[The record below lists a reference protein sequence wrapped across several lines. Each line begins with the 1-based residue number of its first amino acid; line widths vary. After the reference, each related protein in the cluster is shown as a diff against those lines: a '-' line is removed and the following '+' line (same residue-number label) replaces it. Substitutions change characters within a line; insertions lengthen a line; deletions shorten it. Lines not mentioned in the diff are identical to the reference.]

1 MSSLTY
7 EQMANAIL
15 NYYSSGSTIWSKVN
29 LGTASSAE
37 ILQAF
42 SNIPQLQAVTST
54 SGVVLGY
61 DYAEPLRQV
70 VTYSDD
76 IASAFNSNIGAGSY
90 SGGVVDALIPANFGG
105 GGGSAYTVSSG
116 AATSGG
122 LIANILSTP
131 VSPLAAV
138 GGVSLA
144 CKLGAKID
152 SVLYNLNPDWWDVH
166 YPTLNP
172 ETWDSIAGTNSLG
185 QSVIRTLFGIDSA
198 GNSTA
203 YMSSDVLAYTYM
215 MLRDLGVLT
224 GGGVSYPTYQT
235 SGTHTITSIGDGISI
250 VNDALAHNTRGLL
263 WNTENSGVSMA
274 DIETFLNN
282 HPNSIINVD
291 IILPSDSFQGGWLSI
306 DATQSSYSVGNT
318 INIGSTISYDRLLIS
333 VRASS
338 TGPLTVTR
346 KTYRTGSET
355 FFIGNKLT
363 SSNYSAS
370 NLNTTIIPS
379 TPGITPN
386 EVGTTPDPSL
396 ITGTTIDQVI
406 SQLKQNYPDLFDGS
420 VTSSVLQPDGS
431 IKDFEYVP
439 VPWMDNTTQTTAQP
453 TTGTKTQTQTTID
466 PDTFTELVPSTP
478 TGTSTNPPDTG
489 EGDGSPDVSPTGEAS
504 SLWAIYNPT
513 QAQLDSFGSWLWSSN
528 FVDQLKKLFNDPMQ
542 AIIGVHKVYA
552 TPPTSGSANI
562 VCGYLDS
569 GVSAAKVSA
578 QYTSIDCGTVNL
590 SEYFG
595 NVFDYDPY
603 TKVSA
608 YLPFIGVVPLKTSEV
623 MRASINITYGVDVIT
638 GACLAKIK
646 VMRDGA
652 GAILYSYGGSCACH
666 YPISSG
672 SYSGIISGVLTA
684 ATGIAASV
692 ATGNPLAA
700 AAGVVS
706 GASHIRATVQHSG
719 GFTGCSGAMG
729 PKIPYII
736 IERPQTKMANGYEA
750 FEGVPQNEVVSIGSC
765 SGYARFSEVHVM
777 SSRAYDSELSEI
789 ETLLKNGVLI

>member
-7 EQMANAIL
+7 DQMANAIL

-76 IASAFNSNIGAGSY
+76 IASAFNSNIGTGSY
-90 SGGVVDALIPANFGG
+90 SDGVVDALIPANFGG
-105 GGGSAYTVSSG
+105 GGGSAYTVASG

-152 SVLYNLNPDWWDVH
+152 SALYNLFPDFWDTVL
-166 YPTLNP
+166 PTWNP
-172 ETWDSIAGTNSLG
+172 ETWSTIAGTNSLG

-215 MLRDLGVLT
+215 MLRDLGILS
-224 GGGVSYPTYQT
+224 GGGMSYPTYKIT
-235 SGTHTITSIGDGISI
+235 GSYTISSIASGVS
-250 VNDALAHNTRGLL
+250 VLNDALNHITRGI
-263 WNTENSGVSMA
+263 TYADGVFSGRMEQF
-274 DIETFLNN
+274 INQ
-282 HPNSIINVD
+282 HPNSIVMIHVATGTGSFGGGAVQILASQNPYSAGDTINLSTAIPFDRLVA
-291 IILPSDSFQGGWLSI
+291 QGTGTTGNPIKITGYSTSTQNSRPYVGSLEQPGNYDVSNI
-306 DATQSSYSVGNT
+306 DAT
-318 INIGSTISYDRLLIS
+318 
-333 VRASS
+333 
-338 TGPLTVTR
+338 
-346 KTYRTGSET
+346 E
-355 FFIGNKLT
+355 
-363 SSNYSAS
+363 
-370 NLNTTIIPS
+370 IPS

-386 EVGTTPDPSL
+386 GAGTTPDSSL
-396 ITGTTIDQVI
+396 ITGTTVDEVI

-420 VTSSVLQPDGS
+420 ITSSVLQPDGS

-489 EGDGSPDVSPTGEAS
+489 DGDTPPSAVPTGSAS
-504 SLWAIYNPT
+504 SLWAVYNPT
-513 QAQLDSFGSWLWSSN
+513 QAELNSFGSWLWSSN
-528 FVDQLKKLFNDPMQ
+528 FVDQIKKLFNDPMQ
-542 AIIGVHKVYA
+542 AILGVHKVFA
-552 TPPTSGSANI
+552 TPQTSGSQNI
-562 VCGYLDS
+562 KCGYLDS
-569 GVSAAKVSA
+569 GVSASVVSS
-578 QYTSIDCGTVNL
+578 QYTTVDCGSASL
-590 SEYFG
+590 LEYFG
-595 NVFDYDPY
+595 NVFDYAPH
-603 TKVSA
+603 TRVMLF
-608 YLPFIGVVPLKTSEV
+608 LPFIGIVPLDTATV
-623 MRASINITYGVDVIT
+623 MRSTIKVKYTVDVIT
-638 GACLAKIK
+638 GACIAE
-646 VMRDGA
+646 VTVTRDGA
-652 GAILYSYGGSCACH
+652 GGILYTYGGSAIVS

-672 SYSGIISGVLTA
+672 SYMGVVTSALTTALGVA
-684 ATGIAASV
+684 AGV
-692 ATGNPLAA
+692 ATGGMALPAA
-700 AAGVVS
+700 ASIALHGVTS
-706 GASHIRATVQHSG
+706 AKTQVQHSG
-719 GFTGCSGAMG
+719 QFSGSSGAMG
-729 PKIPYII
+729 GKKPYLII
-736 IERPQTKMANGYEA
+736 LRPQTK
-750 FEGVPQNEVVSIGSC
+750 VPLQISDFAGIPSNEYAPVGSC
-765 SGYARFSEVHVM
+765 SGYVRFKDVHVKING
-777 SSRAYDSELSEI
+777 ALDYELEEI
-789 ETLLKNGVLI
+789 EDYLKTGVII

>member
-7 EQMANAIL
+7 DQMTNAIL

-76 IASAFNSNIGAGSY
+76 IANAFNSNVGAGSY
-90 SGGVVDALIPANFGG
+90 SGGLVDALIPANFGG
-105 GGGSAYTVSSG
+105 GGGSAYTVASG
-116 AATSGG
+116 ASASGG

-131 VSPLAAV
+131 VSPLASVA
-138 GGVSLA
+138 GVSLA

-152 SVLYNLNPDWWDVH
+152 SALYNLNPDWWNAN
-166 YPTLNP
+166 YPTINP
-172 ETWDSIAGTNSLG
+172 ETWASIAGSNELG

-203 YMSSDVLAYTYM
+203 YMSSDALAYTYM
-215 MLRDLGVLT
+215 MLRDLGILT
-224 GGGVSYPTYQT
+224 GGGVEYPTYQST
-235 SGTHTITSIGDGISI
+235 GTIVVSSLADPISVFNDAFSRITRGVKFSPGVSKDDFISFINNHQGSAFIINTLISYMEWGGWSPITITATRSPVTIGSSLNLSSSYPCDTISSYGVGGAGDYLLI
-250 VNDALAHNTRGLL
+250 QQVRIRQGTSMLYIGQKTNDPTMFQ
-263 WNTENSGVSMA
+263 VS
-274 DIETFLNN
+274 N
-282 HPNSIINVD
+282 INAN
-291 IILPSDSFQGGWLSI
+291 ILPS
-306 DATQSSYSVGNT
+306 T
-318 INIGSTISYDRLLIS
+318 
-333 VRASS
+333 
-338 TGPLTVTR
+338 
-346 KTYRTGSET
+346 E
-355 FFIGNKLT
+355 
-363 SSNYSAS
+363 
-370 NLNTTIIPS
+370 
-379 TPGITPN
+379 GITPN
-386 EVGTTPDPSL
+386 STGVTPDQSL
-396 ITGTTIDQVI
+396 ITGTTTDEVI
-406 SQLKQNYPDLFDGS
+406 NQLKQNYPDLFDGS

-431 IKDFEYVP
+431 IKDYEYVP

-453 TTGTKTQTQTTID
+453 TTGTKTQTQTHID
-466 PDTFTELVPSTP
+466 PDTFTELVPTTP

-489 EGDGSPDVSPTGEAS
+489 SGDGSPDVSPVGSAS

-552 TPPTSGSANI
+552 TPPTNGSANI

-578 QYTSIDCGTVNL
+578 QYTSVDCGTVNL

-623 MRASINITYGVDVIT
+623 MRSSINITYGVDVIT

-646 VMRDGA
+646 IMRDGC

-706 GASHIRATVQHSG
+706 GASRMRANVQHSG
-719 GFTGCSGAMG
+719 GFTGCAGVMG
-729 PKIPYII
+729 PKIPYLI
-736 IERPQTKMANGYEA
+736 IERPQTKMADGYEG
-750 FEGVPQNEVVSIGSC
+750 FEGIPQNEVVSVGSC
-765 SGYARFSEVHVM
+765 SGYARFSEIHVS
-777 SSRAYDSELSEI
+777 SSRAYDAELSEI

>member
-1 MSSLTY
+1 MSTLTY
-7 EQMANAIL
+7 EQMASAIL

-76 IASAFNSNIGAGSY
+76 IASAFNSNVGAGSY
-90 SGGVVDALIPANFGG
+90 SDGIVDALIPANFGG
-105 GGGSAYTVSSG
+105 GGGSAYTVGSG
-116 AATSGG
+116 AAASGG
-122 LIANILSTP
+122 LIANVLSTP

-152 SVLYNLNPDWWDVH
+152 GALYNLNPDWWDEH

-172 ETWDSIAGTNSLG
+172 ETWADIAGENELG
-185 QSVIRTLFGIDSA
+185 QSIIRTLFGVDSA

-203 YMSSDVLAYTYM
+203 YMSSDMLAYTYM
-215 MLRDLGVLT
+215 MLREAGAFSSGYSTAEYT
-224 GGGVSYPTYQT
+224 GSTASFTNPNITTASLSSKTIYFTNRFGQLEEWLFSSDCEVYAYFNTAENRYVAYALSSSRSASYVYNVYNS
-235 SGTHTITSIGDGISI
+235 SGTLITTRTYSLASYGVRTYNNNQAYINYISLGTTTSAPQGIIGTVYNNPYTTD
-250 VNDALAHNTRGLL
+250 TRQ
-263 WNTENSGVSMA
+263 
-274 DIETFLNN
+274 I
-282 HPNSIINVD
+282 
-291 IILPSDSFQGGWLSI
+291 
-306 DATQSSYSVGNT
+306 
-318 INIGSTISYDRLLIS
+318 
-333 VRASS
+333 
-338 TGPLTVTR
+338 
-346 KTYRTGSET
+346 
-355 FFIGNKLT
+355 
-363 SSNYSAS
+363 
-370 NLNTTIIPS
+370 TTIILDGTIHTSSPVD
-379 TPGITPN
+379 GITKDGT
-386 EVGTTPDPSL
+386 GTTPDPTL
-396 ITGTTIDQVI
+396 ITGTTVDDVI
-406 SQLKQNYPDLFDGS
+406 TQLKQNYPDLFDGS
-420 VTSSVLQPDGS
+420 ITSSVLQPDGS

-489 EGDGSPDVSPTGEAS
+489 EGDGSPDGSPTGSAS

-528 FVDQLKKLFNDPMQ
+528 FVEQLKKLFNDPMQ

-562 VCGYLDS
+562 ICGYLDS

-590 SEYFG
+590 YEYFG

-603 TKVSA
+603 TKVSV

-623 MRASINITYGVDVIT
+623 MRASINIIYGVDVIT

-646 VMRDGA
+646 VIRDGA

-706 GASHIRATVQHSG
+706 GASHMRATVQHSG

-750 FEGVPQNEVVSIGSC
+750 FEGIPQNEVVSIGSC

>member
-7 EQMANAIL
+7 EQMTNAIL

-76 IASAFNSNIGAGSY
+76 IASAFNSNVGAGSY
-90 SGGVVDALIPANFGG
+90 SDGVVDALIPANFGG
-105 GGGSAYTVSSG
+105 GGGSAYTVGSG
-116 AATSGG
+116 ATASGG
-122 LIANILSTP
+122 LIANVLSTP
-131 VSPLAAV
+131 VSPLASVA
-138 GGVSLA
+138 GVSLA

-152 SVLYNLNPDWWDVH
+152 SALYDLAPNWWDEH
-166 YPTLNP
+166 YPTWNP
-172 ETWDSIAGTNSLG
+172 ETWASIAGENELG
-185 QSVIRTLFGIDSA
+185 QSIIRTLFGVDSA

-215 MLRDLGVLT
+215 MLRDLGAFT
-224 GGGVSYPTYQT
+224 
-235 SGTHTITSIGDGISI
+235 
-250 VNDALAHNTRGLL
+250 
-263 WNTENSGVSMA
+263 
-274 DIETFLNN
+274 
-282 HPNSIINVD
+282 
-291 IILPSDSFQGGWLSI
+291 
-306 DATQSSYSVGNT
+306 SSYSTATYTGTGNVGEPKTVYLGSNTYSRTGMASGTKFDNTVSSGYFYFSSASNNPNFVYADVYSDVPFTITKKTTYTNGQTSTNT
-318 INIGSTISYDRLLIS
+318 INVNNPAGTTLGGTPYYKY
-333 VRASS
+333 
-338 TGPLTVTR
+338 TVE
-346 KTYRTGSET
+346 S
-355 FFIGNKLT
+355 FFLD
-363 SSNYSAS
+363 SNYVTGYVTGNEPYGRSERNIA
-370 NLNTTIIPS
+370 TIIFDGSITHYAPID
-379 TPGITPN
+379 GIVPDGT
-386 EVGTTPDPSL
+386 GTTPNPNL
-396 ITGTTIDQVI
+396 ITGTTTDQVI

-420 VTSSVLQPDGS
+420 ITSSVLQPDGS

-489 EGDGSPDVSPTGEAS
+489 EGEGSPDGAPIGSAS

-528 FVDQLKKLFNDPMQ
+528 FVEQLKKLFNDPMQ

-562 VCGYLDS
+562 ICGYLDS
-569 GVSAAKVSA
+569 GVSAARVSA
-578 QYTSIDCGTVNL
+578 QYTSVNCGTVNL

-603 TKVSA
+603 TKVSV

-623 MRASINITYGVDVIT
+623 MRASINIIYGVDVIT

-706 GASHIRATVQHSG
+706 GASHMRATVQHSG

-750 FEGVPQNEVVSIGSC
+750 FEGIPQNEVVSIGSC